1 MNHKHAFV
9 IFITALL
16 LIVFTLTVV
25 YNNAGV
31 DVVNPQIITH
41 TVNNDTSYQLNY
53 SLAAGGNF
61 EVLDCESAFYTSEN
75 QFMGK
80 SSTVLENVTI
90 GGIPINENIT
100 MEENTQN
107 LTPKKV
113 KISIFKQKLTPE
125 QKLENGTY
133 AVDAFYEKTFDLQ

>member
-1 MNHKHAFV
+1 MNNKHAFV

-16 LIVFTLTVV
+16 LIVFTFTVV

-31 DVVNPQIITH
+31 DVLNPQIFTK
-41 TVNNDTSYQLNY
+41 NANGNTSYEFNY

-61 EVLDCESAFYTSEN
+61 EVLDCESAFYTSDD
-75 QFMGK
+75 QFIGK
-80 SSTVLENVTI
+80 SSTVLENITI
-90 GGIPINENIT
+90 GGIPIYENIT
-100 MEENTQN
+100 MEENTTN

-125 QKLENGTY
+125 QKLANGTY
-133 AVDAFYEKTFDLQ
+133 AVDAFFEKTFDLK